1 MSTKTFCLSDEARQT
16 LANEFGLDFDDLE
29 DLQSL
34 VDQVLS
40 EKQHEDGFLVF
51 LRLAPV
57 PKYLVEGYDFKML
70 NR

>member
-1 MSTKTFCLSDEARQT
+1 MDEY
-16 LANEFGLDFDDLE
+16 LGLDFDDFEELQELVETILSEQSLE
-29 DLQSL
+29 DS
-34 VDQVLS
+34 
-40 EKQHEDGFLVF
+40 GFLVF